1 MLINLEGRRNII
13 HNPAD
18 VAYIVHNILWGE
30 EVFDREKEHFWTFGL
45 RRDNSIKY
53 IDLISLGT
61 IDGAM
66 VHPRESFRRAIH
78 EGIVSLVFVHNHPSG
93 ALKASEQ
100 DKGMCSRLV
109 KTGTIIAI
117 EVHDFII
124 VGNTATREDTP
135 GFLSFKAIGNLN

>member
-18 VAYIVHNILWGE
+18 VANIVHNILWGE

-61 IDGAM
+61 TDTAL

-78 EGIVSLVFVHNHPSG
+78 DGIVSLVCVHNHPSG
-93 ALKASEQ
+93 TLSRSKQ
-100 DKGMCSRLV
+100 DEDTSSRLC
-109 KTGTIIAI
+109 KAGSIIGI

-124 VGNTATREDTP
+124 VGNTGTREDVP
-135 GFLSFKAIGNLN
+135 LYRSFKEDGVLV